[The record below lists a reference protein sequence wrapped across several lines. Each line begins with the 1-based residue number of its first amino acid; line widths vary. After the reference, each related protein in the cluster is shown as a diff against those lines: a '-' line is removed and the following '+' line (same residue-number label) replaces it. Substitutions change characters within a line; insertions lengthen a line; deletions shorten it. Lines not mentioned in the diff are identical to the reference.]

1 MPVLSICPPTFDIFV
16 HQGDELPW
24 TFTIR
29 NSLGEPVDITGYTMT
44 LVVDE
49 LEDPPDGTTEVFSLV
64 GDVIT
69 PSGGVV
75 EFALDALQAITAVG
89 RYYYKLHAT
98 HLSATD
104 YVACTGRFIFVDS
117 CETNMVSDVD
127 ICNTALSFIGDTAR
141 ITNISP
147 PDPSVQAQLCHKF
160 YPIALRNT
168 LEMHNWAFAT
178 KRTEMTLVD
187 LEHIEEHVG
196 HDHVHTWGTHCDC
209 SEWEYFYELPRHFL
223 KAISVVPAE
232 SPDDYLQSQDFS
244 VQLDSLGVPRLYTDC
259 KDAILVYTEYV
270 VETHLFPPLFQM
282 AVAWHLASLLAG
294 PIIKGEN
301 GANESKRCLQMMM
314 MYMGKASKSDSEVR
328 RVHTQHTANWI
339 QGR

>member
-1 MPVLSICPPTFDIFV
+1 MPVLSICPASFDIFV
-16 HQGDELPW
+16 HQGDQLPW
-24 TFTIR
+24 SFTIR
-29 NSLGEPVDITGYTMT
+29 DSAGQPEDITGLTFT

-49 LEDPPDGTTEVFSLV
+49 LEEPDSPSTTVVFSLV
-64 GDVIT
+64 GSVT
-69 PSGGVV
+69 NAAGGVV
-75 EFALDALQAITAVG
+75 EFVLSSLQSQTDVG
-89 RYYYKLHAT
+89 RYYYRLYAT
-98 HLSATD
+98 NATPQT
-104 YVACTGRFIFVDS
+104 YTVCSGRFIFVDS

-147 PDPSVQAQLCHKF
+147 PDPSVQAQLCQKF
-160 YPIALRNT
+160 YPIALRGT

-178 KRTEMTLVD
+178 KRAELTLVD
-187 LEHIEEHVG
+187 IDHIEAHAT
-196 HDHVHTWGTHCDC
+196 HTHEWGTHCDC

-223 KAISVVPAE
+223 KAIAVIPAE
-232 SPDDYLQSQDFS
+232 STDDYLQSQDFS

-259 KDAILVYTEYV
+259 EDAVLLYTEYV

-314 MYMGKASKSDSEVR
+314 MYAGKASKSDSDIR
-328 RVHTQHTANWI
+328 RVHPTHTANWI